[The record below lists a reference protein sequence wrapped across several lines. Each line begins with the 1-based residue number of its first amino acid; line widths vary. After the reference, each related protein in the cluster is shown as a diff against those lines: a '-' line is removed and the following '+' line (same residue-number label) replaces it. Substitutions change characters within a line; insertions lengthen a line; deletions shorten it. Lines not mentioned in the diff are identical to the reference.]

1 MSDQA
6 DLYLGHPRELV
17 DMAVVIPTGH
27 FVQLDDFLFEQHGL
41 GPRIARVQTLDH
53 RGHRSLSYAYMEI
66 EDTNYD
72 LITSLDNPQ
81 DLGLL
86 EDLATDEHL
95 LERLTI
101 TWISRTDYFP
111 THQQLAIALL
121 RARAEH
127 VQAGDELGLHRLV
140 KWAATYERRA
150 FWIITNRQKAYAQAV
165 IDWPALGL

>member
-1 MSDQA
+1 MTDQA

-17 DMAVVIPTGH
+17 DMAVIIPTGH

-81 DLGLL
+81 DLGSF
-86 EDLATDEHL
+86 ESLASDDYLT
-95 LERLTI
+95 ERLTI
-101 TWISRTDYFP
+101 TWISRTEYCP

-140 KWAATYERRA
+140 KWAQTYERRA
-150 FWIITNRQKAYAQAV
+150 YWIITNRQKAYAQTV

>member
-1 MSDQA
+1 MRAKD
-6 DLYLGHPRELV
+6 
-17 DMAVVIPTGH
+17 
-27 FVQLDDFLFEQHGL
+27 FVQLDDLLFELYGL
-41 GPRIARVQTLDH
+41 GPRIARVQTVEH
-53 RGHRSLSYAYMEI
+53 RGHRALSYAYMEI

-81 DLGLL
+81 DLGSF
-86 EDLATDEHL
+86 EDLASDEHL
-95 LERLTI
+95 TERLTI
-101 TWISRTDYFP
+101 TWISRTEYCP

-140 KWAATYERRA
+140 KWAQTYERRA
-150 FWIITNRQKAYAQAV
+150 YWIITHRQQAYAQAV